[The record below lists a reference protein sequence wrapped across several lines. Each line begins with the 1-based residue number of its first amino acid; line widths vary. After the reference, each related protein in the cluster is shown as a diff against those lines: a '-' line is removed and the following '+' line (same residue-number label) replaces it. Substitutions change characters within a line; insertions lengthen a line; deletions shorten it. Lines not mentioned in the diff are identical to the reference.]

1 MRHASTHAAGIV
13 ITPEPLQRYLPLQAS
28 ITRGDKNGHEK
39 RATRIELQDRIVV
52 ETRLETAPPS
62 APAEQFEFEVVGI
75 VEDAESAAQYAV
87 CYSERADE
95 FIVTD
100 EVGELL
106 DDDSL
111 AQEILGDF
119 LDQAADTEEED
130 T

>member
-1 MRHASTHAAGIV
+1 LSS
-13 ITPEPLQRYLPLQAS
+13 E
-28 ITRGDKNGHEK
+28 NGHEK

-52 ETRLETAPPS
+52 ETRIEAVAPS
-62 APAEQFEFEVVGI
+62 AAVEQYEFEVVGI

-95 FIVTD
+95 FIVTNKI
-100 EVGELL
+100 GELL
-106 DDDSL
+106 EDETL

>member
-1 MRHASTHAAGIV
+1 MESPGIPPRR
-13 ITPEPLQRYLPLQAS
+13 IDFLSSE
-28 ITRGDKNGHEK
+28 NGHEK

-52 ETRLETAPPS
+52 ETRLETAVPN
-62 APAEQFEFEVVGI
+62 AVEQFEFEVVGI
-75 VEDAESAAQYAV
+75 VEDAESTAQYAV

-95 FIVTD
+95 FIVTN
-100 EVGELL
+100 EIGELL
-106 DDDSL
+106 EDETL